1 MGPSAFGCTSGG
13 CAPADEGVV
22 TSGCAPGELGVAIWG
37 AEAAGFG
44 EGGEIFRAF
53 MQGTC
58 PADRGRA
65 PGLLSAVAAAA
76 SAAAE
81 DGWAPSD
88 GLATSFM
95 GSAGG
100 ASSACMG
107 AAGCFSEPACAPAS
121 AAAAAAGLLAGCMAA
136 PFSVAASAGGADAV
150 TYMSLAAVTSRMSAA
165 ALTGCC
171 GAGADLETGDLGAF
185 GDLGDAEKGPA
196 LPVHTANTSALALP
210 GMHEERVKEEGGLD
224 T

>member
-1 MGPSAFGCTSGG
+1 MDPSAFRCTSGG
-13 CAPADEGVV
+13 CAPADGGVV
-22 TSGCAPGELGVAIWG
+22 TSGCAPGELGAAIWG

-44 EGGEIFRAF
+44 EGAEIFRAF
-53 MQGTC
+53 IEGTC

-65 PGLLSAVAAAA
+65 PGLLSAAAAAA

-81 DGWAPSD
+81 DGWAPSA
-88 GLATSFM
+88 GLGASSM

-100 ASSACMG
+100 ASSARMG

-150 TYMSLAAVTSRMSAA
+150 TYVSLTVVTSRMSAT

-171 GAGADLETGDLGAF
+171 GAGSGLETGDLGAF
-185 GDLGDAEKGPA
+185 GDAEKGPA

-210 GMHEERVKEEGGLD
+210 GTACRACEGRGRLD